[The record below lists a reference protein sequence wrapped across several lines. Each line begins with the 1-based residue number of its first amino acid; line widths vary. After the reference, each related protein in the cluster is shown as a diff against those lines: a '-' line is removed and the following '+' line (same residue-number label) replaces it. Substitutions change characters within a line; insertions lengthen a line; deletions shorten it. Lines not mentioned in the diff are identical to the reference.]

1 MEETQQVTEL
11 SKQIS
16 KMQEQIEETR
26 ISRDRTLGRI
36 GNIISDSTPIA
47 KDEVLVDRVSLIY
60 RQKM

>member
-1 MEETQQVTEL
+1 MEETEQVTEL

-16 KMQEQIEETR
+16 KMHEQIEETR

-47 KDEVLVDRVSLIY
+47 KDEVSVNRVSLIY

>member
-16 KMQEQIEETR
+16 EMQEQIEETR